1 MEFKSQICT
10 TKEQSERLLA
20 LGLKK
25 ETADMVYHYRDSRL
39 EAMRWELRPYPP
51 VLRSNCRFNI
61 EKLNAFKQKNS
72 DGVVMSGEEYFDVLW
87 GNDIPAWSL
96 HRLMEIAMKG
106 DKLGCITH
114 NIHQNN
120 VSSYYE
126 LVITS
131 IEHLIKID
139 EFNKDYLE
147 ER

>member
-1 MEFKSQICT
+1 MKELKFNSQICT
-10 TKEQSERLLA
+10 TIEQSKRLLE
-20 LGLKK
+20 LGLNP
-25 ETADMVYHYRDSRL
+25 ETADMHH
-39 EAMRWELRPYPP
+39 
-51 VLRSNCRFNI
+51 
-61 EKLNAFKQKNS
+61 FKQ
-72 DGVVMSGEEYFDVLW
+72 SGEFSAHLGFFIDTYKNISNW
-87 GNDIPAWSL
+87 YQPAWSL

-126 LVITS
+126 LVIAS

-147 ER
+147 EK